1 MGRTVAHIRLHRPA
15 RLPAK
20 LEAAICLSLAAAGFV
35 LPKPVFLR
43 RWTDHAL
50 SRDVG
55 RPADIQQAYLLAR
68 DVGAVA
74 RRLPRRARCLQRSLA
89 LSWMLRRR
97 GMGGRLRLGVITKD
111 SGIQAHAWIEI
122 AGEPVNDS
130 RDRCAAFTVLESTQR
145 LPEKAVL
152 AEDAA

>member
-1 MGRTVAHIRLHRPA
+1 MGLIKLRRPA
-15 RLPAK
+15 RLRAK
-20 LEAAICLSLAAAGFV
+20 LEAAICLCLVAAGFA
-35 LPKPVFLR
+35 LPKRVLLR

-50 SRDVG
+50 ARDTG
-55 RPADIQQAYLLAR
+55 KPEDIQQAYLLAR

-74 RRLPRRARCLQRSLA
+74 RRLPRKARCLQRSLA

-97 GMGGRLRLGVITKD
+97 GMNSRLRFGVRNGEQ
-111 SGIQAHAWIEI
+111 GIQAHAWIEI

-130 RDRCAAFTVLESTQR
+130 RDRCAVFTVLQGTER
-145 LPEKAVL
+145 LPDAAVM